1 MRGDALVSIMKKGVK
16 WAVASVLG
24 VLVAAVLLWCASHF
38 WPMPDNQRHALAL
51 MRTQVPAEGRNGYAL
66 LWMLDF
72 DGMDDSSRAAAM
84 AQDAARW
91 QADPD
96 PAGGVRM
103 SAEGDHPR
111 VAYPQRRHCS
121 GPTGTC
127 LAQVRSDPQR
137 FTQGHAGHAG
147 LHARVAQTAAYGHFI
162 SPWDRQVAAIM
173 LPFPALNG
181 MTDPVTAHAL
191 AHVQG
196 DTAGALEGL
205 CSGLIAGRRL
215 LSGSDTLLASSVGMA
230 MVELNGGV
238 LGEVLAEL
246 PADASLPAACITALQ
261 PMTAAE
267 TSLCRPLQGEMRFAD
282 MATRYAARS
291 PGSVLVLDPERSQ
304 ARIATMYAWACDPA
318 QQQRLAEDRQIMAP
332 PLATR
337 GFDCVANLAGCP
349 PTDVSAQLYLRY
361 AGRSQDAAAMV
372 RLLAAQQW
380 LRTQSDSTTDA
391 LPRLP
396 EALRSATRAP
406 QAIVEGRWLQV
417 ARRDTSRG
425 PDDRLLRV
433 PLRRDPEPSREA
445 AK

>member
-1 MRGDALVSIMKKGVK
+1 MVSRMAKGVR
-16 WAVASVLG
+16 WSVVGVLG
-24 VLVAAVLLWCASHF
+24 VVAAVVLLWCASHF
-38 WPMPDNQRHALAL
+38 WPMPDKQRRALAL

-72 DGMDDSSRAAAM
+72 DGMDDRSRAAAM
-84 AQDAARW
+84 AVDAARW

-96 PAGGVRM
+96 LAGGVRM

-111 VAYPQRRHCS
+111 VAYPQGRHCS
-121 GPTGTC
+121 GPTGAC
-127 LAQVRSDPQR
+127 LEQVRSDPQR
-137 FTQGHAGHAG
+137 FARAHAGHAG
-147 LHARVAQTAAYGHFI
+147 LHARVAQTAAYGHFT
-162 SPWDRQVAAIM
+162 SPWDSQVAAIM

-196 DTAGALEGL
+196 DTAGALQGL
-205 CSGLIAGRRL
+205 CSGLLAGRRL

-230 MVELNGGV
+230 MVERNGGV

-246 PADASLPAACITALQ
+246 PRDASLPAACTAALR

-267 TSLCRPLQGEMRFAD
+267 TSLCRPLQGEMRYAE
-282 MATRYAARS
+282 MATRYSARS
-291 PGSVLVLDPERSQ
+291 PGSVLVLDTERSL
-304 ARIATMYAWACDPA
+304 ARIATAHAWACDPA
-318 QQQRLAEDRQIMAP
+318 QQQRLGEDRQIEAP
-332 PLATR
+332 TPATR
-337 GFDCVANLAGCP
+337 GFDCVANLAGCTMSDIP
-349 PTDVSAQLYLRY
+349 AQLYLRH

-380 LRTQSDSTTDA
+380 LRTQSGSPADA
-391 LPRLP
+391 LARLP
-396 EALRSATRAP
+396 VAFRSATRAP
-406 QAIVEGRWLQV
+406 HADAEGRWLQV

-433 PLRRDPEPSREA
+433 PLRRDPEPSRQA

>member
-1 MRGDALVSIMKKGVK
+1 VSTIEKGVK
-16 WAVASVLG
+16 WSLASLLG
-24 VLVAAVLLWCASHF
+24 VGVAAVLVWSASYF
-38 WPMPDNQRHALAL
+38 WPVPDDQRRALAL
-51 MRTQVPAEGRNGYAL
+51 MRTQLPAEGRNGYAL

-84 AQDAARW
+84 AVDAARW
-91 QADPD
+91 RADPD

-111 VAYPQRRHCS
+111 VAYPQGRHCS

-137 FTQGHAGHAG
+137 FAQAHAGHAG
-147 LHARVAQTAAYGHFI
+147 LHARVAQTAASGHFTN
-162 SPWDRQVAAIM
+162 PWDSQVAAIM

-196 DTAGALEGL
+196 DTGAALEGL
-205 CSGLIAGRRL
+205 CSGILAGRRL

-246 PADASLPAACITALQ
+246 PFDASLPAACTVALQ

-267 TSLCRPLQGEMRFAD
+267 TSLCRPLQGEMRYAG
-282 MATRYAARS
+282 MAAHYSARS

-304 ARIATMYAWACDPA
+304 ARIATAYAWACDPA
-318 QQQRLAEDRQIMAP
+318 QQQRLGEDRQIVAP
-332 PLATR
+332 PMAGY
-337 GFDCVANLAGCP
+337 GFDCVANLLGCAAI
-349 PTDVSAQLYLRY
+349 DVSAPLYLPY

-380 LRTQSDSTTDA
+380 LRTQPGSTVDA
-391 LPRLP
+391 LARLP
-396 EALRSATRAP
+396 AAFRSANRAP
-406 QAIVEGRWLQV
+406 QAGAEGRWLQV
-417 ARRDTSRG
+417 SRHDTSRG
-425 PDDRLLRV
+425 ADARLLRV
-433 PLRRDPEPSREA
+433 PLRRDEEPSQQA
-445 AK
+445 AR